1 MTRNVG
7 SVSGGGVEAGGGG
20 SDGNGEGGEFHNDFG
35 RRLLICF
42 DTIVELIIR

>member
-1 MTRNVG
+1 MTKNG
-7 SVSGGGVEAGGGG
+7 SVSGGGG